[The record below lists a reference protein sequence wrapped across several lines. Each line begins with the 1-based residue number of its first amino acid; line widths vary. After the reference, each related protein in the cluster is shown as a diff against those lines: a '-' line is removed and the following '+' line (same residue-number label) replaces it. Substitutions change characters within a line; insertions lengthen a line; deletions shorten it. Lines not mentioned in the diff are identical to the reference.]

1 MTKRSKKAGVT
12 RRQALKTGATA
23 VALTSAIGIAPKYL
37 ISPAR
42 AREGYAPGMTGGP
55 TGFPGAERYQYN
67 EDMSEGRAI
76 EGIKK
81 LKAEGKAPDSLS
93 MLLTAGAIGQF
104 KKPFPEGAP
113 SVADVWEAE
122 TGIKFEITGAGAED
136 IWTKILQDV
145 TTGAGTY
152 DMFTQAWN
160 SIGDL
165 VNAGGAYNLDEFVA
179 KYKPDWEDPVRG
191 APTAQIADLL
201 YKYDGSYY
209 TVSLD
214 GDFQTWVY
222 RTDLFND
229 PAEQAAYKDKFGT
242 DLGHP
247 RTWQDVDN
255 ISAHFKRDGLNGHTN
270 LLSPFWGLA
279 IFYGRYVSKAK
290 PNLYFFDDDGNPLL
304 DSEQG
309 IQAAEEHVKS
319 MQWASRDALSWTWS
333 EAYGSMADL
342 SSTMIST
349 FTNIAKFNDR
359 MNADGTP
366 ATPLTGKLGSFLPP
380 GTQFGDDLVRRS
392 VIYYNINAE
401 VSALSK
407 YPEAAYLFLQ
417 WCSSTRTFSWMSGNP
432 GGYFDPFQ
440 NANFDD
446 PLVIETYHDY
456 HVPIIRETIKRSAP
470 TINFAGQTAFDNALD
485 EQLQAALVG
494 DISAEDAMK
503 RAAKAWRKI
512 IRKKGETKMVD
523 AIRKSKAAWPTII
536 DKA

>member
-1 MTKRSKKAGVT
+1 MKKGITGKNVT
-12 RRQALKTGATA
+12 RRQAMQTGAKA
-23 VALTSAIGIAPKYL
+23 FVLTSAIGIAPKYL
-37 ISPAR
+37 IAPAR
-42 AREGYAPGMTGGP
+42 ARTGYAPGMTGGP

-67 EDMSEGRAI
+67 EGMSEGRAI

-81 LKAEGKAPDSLS
+81 LKAEGKIPAKLN
-93 MLLTAGAIGQF
+93 MLITSGAIGQYNQ
-104 KKPFPEGAP
+104 PFPEGAP
-113 SVADVWEAE
+113 TVADVWQKE
-122 TGIKFEITGAGAED
+122 TGIEIEFTGAGGAE
-136 IWTKILQDV
+136 IWTKVLQDV
-145 TTGAGTY
+145 TTSAGTY
-152 DMFTQAWN
+152 DIFTQAWN

-165 VNAGGAYNLDEFVA
+165 VSAGGAKNLDEYVA
-179 KYKPDWEDPVRG
+179 KYQPDWADPARG
-191 APTAQIADLL
+191 APTPQIADLL

-229 PAEQAAYKDKFGT
+229 PKEQNAYRAKYGS
-242 DLGHP
+242 DLGP
-247 RTWQDVDN
+247 PATWQDVDQ
-255 ISAHFKRDGLNGHTN
+255 ISAHFKRKGLNGHTN

-290 PNLYFFDDDGNPLL
+290 PNMYFFDDDGNPLL

-319 MQWASRDALSWTWS
+319 LQWASRDALSWTWA

-349 FTNIAKFNDR
+349 FTNLPKFNDR

-380 GTQFGDDLVRRS
+380 GTRFGDDLVRRS

-440 NANFDD
+440 IANFED

-485 EQLQAALVG
+485 EQLQSALAG
-494 DISAEDAMK
+494 QITAEQAMK

-512 IRKKGETKMVD
+512 IRKKGEKRMVE